1 MAAPSPAS
9 IDDLLAAEIRS
20 VLEERF
26 WRSVEDGATLEALRD
41 ERGALAAHPA
51 LFADHGIVHA
61 RDIAARGSEPA
72 ATVGGVLLPRRPDD
86 RREFVVAL
94 AVLLAYMHDVGMHDA
109 RPSGRRLH
117 AVYAA
122 HVPFS
127 GAMDDVL

>member
-1 MAAPSPAS
+1 MAAPFPAS

-41 ERGALAAHPA
+41 GRGALSAHPA

-61 RDIAARGSEPA
+61 RDIAARVIDLA
-72 ATVGGVLLPRRPDD
+72 ATVDGVLLPGRPDD
-86 RREFVVAL
+86 RRDFVVAL
-94 AVLLAYMHDVGMHDA
+94 AVLLAYVHDVGMHDA

-117 AVYAA
+117 AMYA
-122 HVPFS
+122 
-127 GAMDDVL
+127 